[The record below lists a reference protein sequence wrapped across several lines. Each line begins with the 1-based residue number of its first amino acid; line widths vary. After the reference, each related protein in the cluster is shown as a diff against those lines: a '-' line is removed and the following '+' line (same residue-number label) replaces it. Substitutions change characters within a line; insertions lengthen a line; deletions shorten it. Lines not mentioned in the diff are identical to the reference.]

1 MNVYCPSCKG
11 YRLEPKELEPGLIA
25 GGCSKCHGNLIP
37 LMNYRYWQ
45 ENLSAQ
51 LEPVTISIDTQD
63 SSQAKICPKC
73 SRLMSK
79 FNIGNDTH
87 NRLDMCISC
96 DEAWLDAGE
105 WELLKQLGLHDK
117 LARIFTEEWQRDL
130 RQQQK
135 REAVRGRYRALLG
148 ENDFDRVDQ
157 FKQWL
162 DSHENRESI
171 KQYLILKF
179 DA

>member
-1 MNVYCPSCKG
+1 
-11 YRLEPKELEPGLIA
+11 
-25 GGCSKCHGNLIP
+25 
-37 LMNYRYWQ
+37 
-45 ENLSAQ
+45 
-51 LEPVTISIDTQD
+51 
-63 SSQAKICPKC
+63 
-73 SRLMSK
+73 MSK

-135 REAVRGRYRALLG
+135 REVVRGRYRALLG